1 MMVEHALVPNV
12 CISGVS
18 VACATATTN
27 PIDLR
32 ALVDA
37 GTTGY
42 VHLKERKEAM
52 GAVYVVAVACARR
65 RRGC

>member
-1 MMVEHALVPNV
+1 VLGRKEEEG
-12 CISGVS
+12 GV
-18 VACATATTN
+18 
-27 PIDLR
+27 LR

-42 VHLKERKEAM
+42 VHLKERKEVI

-65 RRGC
+65 RRRRRGC